1 MVLADAQRSWSYL
14 STWTRLHL
22 QSGWV
27 AARLSKPAAIDHQPP
42 SEAPEPKWPPEIR
55 SEAACRG
62 RTRPRAVTGIARGA
76 GGCTRHASAHDT
88 RRGRESALRPV
99 YSAPGTP
106 SRDLTSRLT
115 SPSAAEP
122 AAPACASTTAASTSA
137 ARASGA
143 CRARRRSS
151 VSEEVC
157 ACRVIT
163 LCEFQVAASLS
174 GAPGYARWWARQR
187 CFSGTP

>member
-1 MVLADAQRSWSYL
+1 MVLADAPRSWSYL

-76 GGCTRHASAHDT
+76 GEAARDT
-88 RRGRESALRPV
+88 RARTTRGAG
-99 YSAPGTP
+99 AN
-106 SRDLTSRLT
+106 RL
-115 SPSAAEP
+115 
-122 AAPACASTTAASTSA
+122 
-137 ARASGA
+137 
-143 CRARRRSS
+143 
-151 VSEEVC
+151 
-157 ACRVIT
+157 
-163 LCEFQVAASLS
+163 
-174 GAPGYARWWARQR
+174 
-187 CFSGTP
+187 